1 MQWAGKWNVAIEE
14 LFPLVSVKL
23 LDEQDAKRPVTI
35 LLEKK
40 KKKKQNNFSTWF
52 FSQQPKQMPQKL
64 LSSFNMSSIALHM
77 WKNCKRRKFYRSTIQ
92 TSIIASQKSRITIAG
107 TEAETGTHQL
117 HCSKS
122 ERACIL
128 IR

>member
-40 KKKKQNNFSTWF
+40 KKKETKQFQYLVF
-52 FSQQPKQMPQKL
+52 FQTTKTNASKIIEFIQHVIYCPSYVEKL
-64 LSSFNMSSIALHM
+64 QEKKVL
-77 WKNCKRRKFYRSTIQ
+77 
-92 TSIIASQKSRITIAG
+92 
-107 TEAETGTHQL
+107 
-117 HCSKS
+117 
-122 ERACIL
+122 
-128 IR
+128 

>member
-40 KKKKQNNFSTWF
+40 KTETKQFQYLV

>member
-40 KKKKQNNFSTWF
+40 KKRNKTISVLGFFPNNQN
-52 FSQQPKQMPQKL
+52 KCL
-64 LSSFNMSSIALHM
+64 
-77 WKNCKRRKFYRSTIQ
+77 KNY
-92 TSIIASQKSRITIAG
+92 
-107 TEAETGTHQL
+107 
-117 HCSKS
+117 
-122 ERACIL
+122 
-128 IR
+128 